1 MKHPGKICVACL
13 AACLTLTGCGLLP
26 EEEVYRSASE
36 FTNYEA
42 DDYSYV
48 TVAQGNLQTQFT
60 VTARFIPTESA
71 DLSFGVS
78 GVALTQLYVE
88 PGDFVENG
96 QLLAEL
102 DCSIYEQRIAEYE
115 KEMNELKYQREY
127 YEKLLDIEV
136 RRRQLLYNESYETAY
151 NTLYKD
157 VTCESVNKILDI
169 DGDLY
174 LLEIKLNNAA
184 EERKNR
190 QIYASMAG
198 TIGYLKETDETYFSK
213 EGEKFIT
220 IIDDSLVFKAETKEH
235 AYFTVGM
242 KATLTIDDVNY
253 TAVVSALEDSK
264 TNYKNIYF
272 EIPDTTETFAQNT
285 RGTITI
291 IKELHENVL
300 YLPASV
306 ISTIDGK
313 SAVYVLD
320 SDGVRRV
327 KYVTTGFK
335 AGNKIEIV
343 EGLSL
348 GDAVIKK

>member
-1 MKHPGKICVACL
+1 MKHPGKICAACL
-13 AACLTLTGCGLLP
+13 AACLTLTGCSLLP
-26 EEEVYRSASE
+26 EEEVFRSASE

-48 TVAQGNLQTQFT
+48 TVAQGDLQTQFN

-78 GVALTQLYVE
+78 GAFISNIYVE
-88 PGDFVENG
+88 AGDMVEKG

-102 DCSIYEQRIAEYE
+102 DYSMYEQQISEYE
-115 KEMNELKYQREY
+115 KEINELKYEREY

-136 RRRQLLYNESYETAY
+136 RRRQLLYNETYDTAY

-169 DGDLY
+169 DGSLH
-174 LLEIKLNNAA
+174 LLEIKLKAA
-184 EERKNR
+184 YEEKANR
-190 QIYASMAG
+190 QIYASMPG
-198 TIGYLKETDETYFSK
+198 TVSYIKDLEDNPASK

-235 AYFTVGM
+235 AYFTKGM
-242 KATLTIDDVNY
+242 KVNININNTNY
-253 TAVVSALEDSK
+253 VAVVTALEDSK
-264 TNYKNIYF
+264 TSYKNIYF
-272 EIPDTTETFAQNT
+272 ELYDTTENFAQNT
-285 RGTITI
+285 RGTITV
-291 IKELHENVL
+291 IKERHENVL

-306 ISTIDGK
+306 ISTVDGK

-320 SDGVRRV
+320 SDGVRRI

-335 AGNKIEIV
+335 AANKIEIV

-348 GDAVIKK
+348 GDAVIKQ